1 MKVLANQA
9 TIDTIVDQ
17 RKIEAF
23 NGNELQFTVN
33 GTICTDLYISD
44 ETMCCTPIHN
54 MEDFEVELDHDG
66 MFDLVVERVTTQDIT
81 NLMFW

>member
-1 MKVLANQA
+1 MKVLANQS

-23 NGNELQFTVN
+23 NGNELQFVVN
-33 GTICTDLYISD
+33 GMLCIDLYISD
-44 ETMCCTPIHN
+44 ETMCCTPSHDL
-54 MEDFEVELDHDG
+54 EDFEVELDHDG
-66 MFDLVVERVTTQDIT
+66 MFDLIVERVKVKDIT

>member
-23 NGNELQFTVN
+23 NGNELNFVVN
-33 GTICTDLYISD
+33 GMLCIDLYISD
-44 ETMCCTPIHN
+44 ETMCCTPMQN
-54 MEDFEVELDHDG
+54 LEDFEVELDHDG
-66 MFDLVVERVTTQDIT
+66 MFDLVVERIKVKDIT

>member
-23 NGNELQFTVN
+23 NGNELQFVV
-33 GTICTDLYISD
+33 GGVLCSELYISD

-54 MEDFEVELDHDG
+54 MEDFEVELDHNG
-66 MFDLVVERVTTQDIT
+66 MFDLVVERIKVKDIT